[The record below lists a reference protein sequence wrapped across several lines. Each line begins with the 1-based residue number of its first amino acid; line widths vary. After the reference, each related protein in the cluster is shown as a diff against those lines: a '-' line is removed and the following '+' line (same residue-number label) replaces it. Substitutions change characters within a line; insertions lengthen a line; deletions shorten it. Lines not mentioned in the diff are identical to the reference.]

1 MFGARRQRETRS
13 VPPPLRC
20 THCLVRVQPRGPRA
34 AVRRDRHTAASMIGV
49 TALLPGSPDRP
60 GCARARRAGRSARPP
75 RPARRRPSSP
85 PRATPLLSGRPPS
98 AGCAASWR
106 RRRPPRRCGR
116 LPVPAPS
123 QAIWLAAGGWQAHRP
138 RQSSRPAS
146 SDLLRQRHVC
156 AALQR
161 HVAAPGAQ
169 VASAV
174 LSRWAHRPTPQHHN
188 APPGCAGGR
197 HRTSQLCCRAGGLIA
212 VPRPRRRPAP
222 ASSRCRASLR
232 RRRRTARA
240 AARSARRSLRRA
252 TRRPRMPRACRRGT
266 AGSQALAVVRS
277 LHGPAELCMAC
288 AAAVMPVGSDFGLAC
303 GAGLHQNASYATP

>member
-1 MFGARRQRETRS
+1 
-13 VPPPLRC
+13 
-20 THCLVRVQPRGPRA
+20 
-34 AVRRDRHTAASMIGV
+34 MIGV

-60 GCARARRAGRSARPP
+60 GSAHARRAGRSARPP

-85 PRATPLLSGRPPS
+85 PRAAPPLSERPPS

-116 LPVPAPS
+116 LPVSALS
-123 QAIWLAAGGWQAHRP
+123 QAICLAAGLWQAHRP

-146 SDLLRQRHVC
+146 SGLLRQRHVC
-156 AALQR
+156 RRPCSTVSLRRVRRWPALCSAAGLTDRIRSITMRRQ
-161 HVAAPGAQ
+161 GAQ
-169 VASAV
+169 A
-174 LSRWAHRPTPQHHN
+174 
-188 APPGCAGGR
+188 AG
-197 HRTSQLCCRAGGLIA
+197 TAQLCCRAGGLIA

-222 ASSRCRASLR
+222 ASPRCRASLR

-266 AGSQALAVVRS
+266 AGSQALAVVQS
-277 LHGPAELCMAC
+277 LHGPAERGMAC
-288 AAAVMPVGSDFGLAC
+288 AAAVMPVDIIQGSDFGQAKVWHAAP
-303 GAGLHQNASYATP
+303 GHPKMPAMPHHDNPSAGRVSECPRG